1 MQIHPVFHVSL
12 LEPHVVNTFPGRV
25 VPPPLPEIVDWYE
38 EFEVNK
44 ILDSRIRRG
53 KIQYLVDWVGY
64 DASERGWEPLSN
76 LENAKSAVASFH
88 FDFPLRPRP
97 PVPST

>member
-12 LEPHVVNTFPGRV
+12 LEPHVANTFAGRV
-25 VPPPLPEIVDWYE
+25 VPPPLPAIVDSFE
-38 EFEVNK
+38 EFEVHT
-44 ILDSRIRRG
+44 ILDSRIRRRR
-53 KIQYLVDWVGY
+53 IEYLVDWVGY
-64 DASERGWEPLSN
+64 DASERRWEPLSS
-76 LENAKSAVASFH
+76 LENAKSAIASFH